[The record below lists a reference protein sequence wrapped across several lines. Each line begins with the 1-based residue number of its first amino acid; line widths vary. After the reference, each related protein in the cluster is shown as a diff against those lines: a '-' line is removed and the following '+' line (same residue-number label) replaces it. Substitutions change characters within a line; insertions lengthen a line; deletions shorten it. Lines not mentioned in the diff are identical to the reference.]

1 MVKAT
6 LRTNPTP
13 KAALVIDVKAEV
25 VTEKIES
32 TLGVG
37 TGTGTQDLTALLPS
51 QEPTAPPVDN
61 NHVAP
66 GCEQFSTMPPAT
78 RPTQAVQKY
87 QPAPVEGVD
96 GDWGADDVKFPQLKL
111 VQGSGPLS
119 QQFDPGTVI
128 YNEIELVPPASVKEG
143 AVIPSLRFV
152 PVSMTKQWREKLSQ
166 ENVAEGLM
174 SRIVNTLA
182 EVEELGGT
190 TRWVGDQR
198 PDNLWEP
205 SARCIFLIE
214 QPEGSEHPGFVLELD
229 GKLFAVAVY
238 YAAGGAYRDSA
249 KIIFNTAMTSLLI
262 PVLNEAGK
270 PAIVNGRTQKRPL
283 LCKNFW
289 KISFGKKSSTK
300 SNFTWYSPIVKLQK
314 DETGPEVRQ
323 YCEGLAK
330 STEQVEAAA
339 AAE

>member
-1 MVKAT
+1 MIKAT
-6 LRTNPTP
+6 LRSLTPKPTP
-13 KAALVIDVKAEV
+13 VIDVKAEV

-32 TLGVG
+32 TIGLG

-51 QEPTAPPVDN
+51 QEPTAADIDPGSG
-61 NHVAP
+61 AP
-66 GCEQFSTMPPAT
+66 TPAASALAT
-78 RPTQAVQKY
+78 RPIQTVQKY
-87 QPAPVEGVD
+87 QPAPVEGVE

-128 YNEIELVPPASVKEG
+128 YNEIELFPPASVKEG

-152 PVSMTKQWREKLSQ
+152 PVSMMKQQREKLSQ

-174 SRIVNTLA
+174 PRIVNTVA

-190 TRWVGDQR
+190 TRWVGNVR

-289 KISFGKKSSTK
+289 RISFGKKSSTK

-314 DETGPEVRQ
+314 DETGPEVRA
-323 YCEGLAK
+323 YCEGLTK
-330 STEQVEAAA
+330 SAEQVEAAV

>member
-1 MVKAT
+1 MIKAT
-6 LRTNPTP
+6 LRNLTP
-13 KAALVIDVKAEV
+13 KPAPVIDVKAEV

-37 TGTGTQDLTALLPS
+37 TSTGTQDLTALLPD
-51 QEPTAPPVDN
+51 QEPTAADIDPGSG
-61 NHVAP
+61 AP
-66 GCEQFSTMPPAT
+66 TPAASAIAT
-78 RPTQAVQKY
+78 RPTPAVQRY

-128 YNEIELVPPASVKEG
+128 YNEIELFPPASVKEG

-174 SRIVNTLA
+174 PRIVNTLA

-214 QPEGSEHPGFVLELD
+214 LPEGSEHPGFVLELD

-262 PVLNEAGK
+262 PVLDGAGK

-289 KISFGKKSSTK
+289 RISFGKKSSTK

-314 DETGPEVRQ
+314 DETGPEVRA
-323 YCEGLAK
+323 YCEGLTK

>member
-1 MVKAT
+1 MIKAT
-6 LRTNPTP
+6 LRNPVTKTAP
-13 KAALVIDVKAEV
+13 VIDVKAEV

-51 QEPTAPPVDN
+51 QEPTAVDIDPGSG
-61 NHVAP
+61 AP
-66 GCEQFSTMPPAT
+66 TPAASALAT
-78 RPTQAVQKY
+78 RPIQTAQKY
-87 QPAPVEGVD
+87 QPAPVEGVE

-128 YNEIELVPPASVKEG
+128 YNEIELFPPASVKEG

-166 ENVAEGLM
+166 ENVNEGLM
-174 SRIVNTLA
+174 PRIVNTLA

-190 TRWVGDQR
+190 TRWVGNER

-249 KIIFNTAMTSLLI
+249 KIIFNTALTSLLI

-300 SNFTWYSPIVKLQK
+300 SNFTWFSPIVKLQK

-339 AAE
+339 AE

>member
-6 LRTNPTP
+6 LRNPVTKTAP
-13 KAALVIDVKAEV
+13 VIDVQATV
-25 VTEKIES
+25 VAEKIES

-51 QEPTAPPVDN
+51 QEPTAAD
-61 NHVAP
+61 VAV
-66 GCEQFSTMPPAT
+66 STGEHIAATPPAT
-78 RPTQAVQKY
+78 TSQNRSVQRY
-87 QPAPVEGVD
+87 QPAPVEGID
-96 GDWGADDVKFPQLKL
+96 GDWGAEDVKFPQLKL

-128 YNEIELVPPASVKEG
+128 YNEIELFPPASVKEG

-152 PVSMTKQWREKLSQ
+152 PVSMTKQHREHLSQ
-166 ENVAEGLM
+166 ENVANGLM
-174 SRIVNTLA
+174 PRIVNTLA

-190 TRWVGDQR
+190 TRWVGNVR

-229 GKLFAVAVY
+229 GKMFAVAVY

-289 KISFGKKSSTK
+289 RISFGKKSSTK

-314 DETGPEVRQ
+314 DETGPEVRA
-323 YCEGLAK
+323 YCEGLTK